1 MAVLAFVIPGARM
14 FRHVT
19 LPVALD
25 SELEATFVAN
35 KGFHPPVGSH
45 VLLQQSFPQVR
56 LFALSALEW
65 PLPLVL
71 VLPHVV
77 HQVAL
82 RHKLLLADVT
92 GVRLLAMVFHPDV
105 LID

>member
-1 MAVLAFVIPGARM
+1 MYILITGELKSWDWNDIDFLSIAAKRPAVKTCL
-14 FRHVT
+14 T
-19 LPVALD
+19 LLY
-25 SELEATFVAN
+25 
-35 KGFHPPVGSH
+35 
-45 VLLQQSFPQVR
+45 
-56 LFALSALEW
+56 LFALSAFEG

-92 GVRLLAMVFHPDV
+92 GVRFLTVVFHPERSRV
-105 LID
+105 RTFPI

>member
-1 MAVLAFVIPGARM
+1 MCL
-14 FRHVT
+14 T
-19 LPVALD
+19 LLY
-25 SELEATFVAN
+25 
-35 KGFHPPVGSH
+35 
-45 VLLQQSFPQVR
+45 
-56 LFALSALEW
+56 LFALSALEG

-92 GVRLLAMVFHPDV
+92 GVRFLTVVFHPER
-105 LID
+105 

>member
-1 MAVLAFVIPGARM
+1 MCL
-14 FRHVT
+14 T
-19 LPVALD
+19 LPY
-25 SELEATFVAN
+25 
-35 KGFHPPVGSH
+35 
-45 VLLQQSFPQVR
+45 
-56 LFALSALEW
+56 LFALSALEG

-92 GVRLLAMVFHPDV
+92 GVRLLAMVFHPEKSSYYNIQDV
-105 LID
+105 D